1 MRQEDLPRRTIW
13 NWAVSSSKNFPPE
26 MYEVNL
32 PKQETLK
39 MKIFASFT
47 PTNETMQ
54 RKRSGRCCF
63 KDRKPQGGRGGSAV
77 ETESGA
83 ASVQS
88 VPWSGDG
95 MNKGDITERQRAS
108 ERAERENERAEPL
121 SFKGRAQPGKDRDLI
136 DPSGRLFPETGH
148 KNQLDENGMSIIDI
162 SLLHHPRTDLLSI

>member
-13 NWAVSSSKNFPPE
+13 NWTVSSSSSKNFPPE

-47 PTNETMQ
+47 PTNETIQ

-108 ERAERENERAEPL
+108 REREWT
-121 SFKGRAQPGKDRDLI
+121 GRAAELQGPSPARKGPG
-136 DPSGRLFPETGH
+136 
-148 KNQLDENGMSIIDI
+148 LDWPIRPVI
-162 SLLHHPRTDLLSI
+162 SRNRP